1 MTVVL
6 LRRGAARD
14 ATEFEDAHLV
24 VVVVVVAFLRLV
36 GLVLFIFEDEDEAHT
51 FAKDETAVAAQNM
64 VFLRRSHSL
73 SLEEQL
79 FVRATCPRERKNSAV
94 LFLSLRKKCAKGERE
109 PPREVKNTPQ
119 TQGKKIKAK
128 KKKQKR
134 FRRVVVGRGRRRTR
148 ERDERAGKGYECVHV
163 FTTQKRI
170 HFRITK
176 CFFMFIKKKNLRVN
190 FKTKHAYVP
199 LPSLAH
205 RHQGV

>member
-24 VVVVVVAFLRLV
+24 VVVAFLRLV
-36 GLVLFIFEDEDEAHT
+36 GLVLFIFEDEDEAHA

-94 LFLSLRKKCAKGERE
+94 FVFVFEEKMCKASES
-109 PPREVKNTPQ
+109 PRE
-119 TQGKKIKAK
+119 
-128 KKKQKR
+128 R
-134 FRRVVVGRGRRRTR
+134 
-148 ERDERAGKGYECVHV
+148 
-163 FTTQKRI
+163 
-170 HFRITK
+170 
-176 CFFMFIKKKNLRVN
+176 
-190 FKTKHAYVP
+190 
-199 LPSLAH
+199 
-205 RHQGV
+205 

>member
-24 VVVVVVAFLRLV
+24 VVVAFLRLV
-36 GLVLFIFEDEDEAHT
+36 GLVLFIFEDEDEAHA

-94 LFLSLRKKCAKGERE
+94 LFLSLRKKFA
-109 PPREVKNTPQ
+109 
-119 TQGKKIKAK
+119 
-128 KKKQKR
+128 
-134 FRRVVVGRGRRRTR
+134 RRTTP
-148 ERDERAGKGYECVHV
+148 AGE
-163 FTTQKRI
+163 
-170 HFRITK
+170 K
-176 CFFMFIKKKNLRVN
+176 C
-190 FKTKHAYVP
+190 A
-199 LPSLAH
+199 
-205 RHQGV
+205 

>member
-24 VVVVVVAFLRLV
+24 VVVAFLRLV
-36 GLVLFIFEDEDEAHT
+36 GLVLFIFEDEDEAHA
-51 FAKDETAVAAQNM
+51 FAKEETAVAARNM
-64 VFLRRSHSL
+64 VFLRRSLSLSL

-119 TQGKKIKAK
+119 TQGQKIKAK
-128 KKKQKR
+128 KRSKNA
-134 FRRVVVGRGRRRTR
+134 FVRRRRERTEADTR
-148 ERDERAGKGYECVHV
+148 ER
-163 FTTQKRI
+163 
-170 HFRITK
+170 
-176 CFFMFIKKKNLRVN
+176 
-190 FKTKHAYVP
+190 
-199 LPSLAH
+199 
-205 RHQGV
+205 

>member
-14 ATEFEDAHLV
+14 ATEFEDAHL
-24 VVVVVVAFLRLV
+24 VVVVAFLRLV

-119 TQGKKIKAK
+119 TQGQKIKAK
-128 KKKQKR
+128 KRSKNA
-134 FRRVVVGRGRRRTR
+134 FVRRRRERTEADTR
-148 ERDERAGKGYECVHV
+148 ER
-163 FTTQKRI
+163 
-170 HFRITK
+170 
-176 CFFMFIKKKNLRVN
+176 
-190 FKTKHAYVP
+190 
-199 LPSLAH
+199 
-205 RHQGV
+205 

>member
-36 GLVLFIFEDEDEAHT
+36 GLVLFIFEDEDEAHA

-119 TQGKKIKAK
+119 TQGQKIKAK
-128 KKKQKR
+128 KRSKNA
-134 FRRVVVGRGRRRTR
+134 FVRRRRERTEADTR
-148 ERDERAGKGYECVHV
+148 ER
-163 FTTQKRI
+163 
-170 HFRITK
+170 
-176 CFFMFIKKKNLRVN
+176 
-190 FKTKHAYVP
+190 
-199 LPSLAH
+199 
-205 RHQGV
+205 

>member
-73 SLEEQL
+73 SRGAAL
-79 FVRATCPRERKNSAV
+79 RARDVSA
-94 LFLSLRKKCAKGERE
+94 
-109 PPREVKNTPQ
+109 
-119 TQGKKIKAK
+119 
-128 KKKQKR
+128 
-134 FRRVVVGRGRRRTR
+134 RT
-148 ERDERAGKGYECVHV
+148 
-163 FTTQKRI
+163 
-170 HFRITK
+170 
-176 CFFMFIKKKNLRVN
+176 
-190 FKTKHAYVP
+190 
-199 LPSLAH
+199 
-205 RHQGV
+205 

>member
-24 VVVVVVAFLRLV
+24 VVVVVVVAFLRLV
-36 GLVLFIFEDEDEAHT
+36 GLVLFIFEDEDEAHA

-94 LFLSLRKKCAKGERE
+94 LFLSLRKKFARRAS
-109 PPREVKNTPQ
+109 PR
-119 TQGKKIKAK
+119 
-128 KKKQKR
+128 R
-134 FRRVVVGRGRRRTR
+134 
-148 ERDERAGKGYECVHV
+148 
-163 FTTQKRI
+163 
-170 HFRITK
+170 
-176 CFFMFIKKKNLRVN
+176 
-190 FKTKHAYVP
+190 
-199 LPSLAH
+199 
-205 RHQGV
+205 

>member
-1 MTVVL
+1 M
-6 LRRGAARD
+6 
-14 ATEFEDAHLV
+14 
-24 VVVVVVAFLRLV
+24 
-36 GLVLFIFEDEDEAHT
+36 
-51 FAKDETAVAAQNM
+51 
-64 VFLRRSHSL
+64 
-73 SLEEQL
+73 
-79 FVRATCPRERKNSAV
+79 RATCPRERTQCGVVFVFEEKICKAS
-94 LFLSLRKKCAKGERE
+94 E
-109 PPREVKNTPQ
+109 PPQVKNTPQ
-119 TQGKKIKAK
+119 TKGKKISK

-134 FRRVVVGRGRRRTR
+134 FRRRRGGIFSFVVGRGRRRTR

>member
-24 VVVVVVAFLRLV
+24 VVVAFLRLV
-36 GLVLFIFEDEDEAHT
+36 GLVLFIFEDEDEAHA
-51 FAKDETAVAAQNM
+51 FAKEETAVAARNM

-119 TQGKKIKAK
+119 TQGQKIKAK
-128 KKKQKR
+128 KRSKNA
-134 FRRVVVGRGRRRTR
+134 FVRRRRERTEADTR
-148 ERDERAGKGYECVHV
+148 ER
-163 FTTQKRI
+163 
-170 HFRITK
+170 
-176 CFFMFIKKKNLRVN
+176 
-190 FKTKHAYVP
+190 
-199 LPSLAH
+199 
-205 RHQGV
+205 

>member
-24 VVVVVVAFLRLV
+24 VVVAFLRLV
-36 GLVLFIFEDEDEAHT
+36 GLVLFIFEDEDEAHA

-119 TQGKKIKAK
+119 TQGKKISK
-128 KKKQKR
+128 KKKKNAFVR
-134 FRRVVVGRGRRRTR
+134 SRERTEADTR
-148 ERDERAGKGYECVHV
+148 ER
-163 FTTQKRI
+163 
-170 HFRITK
+170 
-176 CFFMFIKKKNLRVN
+176 
-190 FKTKHAYVP
+190 
-199 LPSLAH
+199 
-205 RHQGV
+205 

>member
-24 VVVVVVAFLRLV
+24 VVVAFLRLV
-36 GLVLFIFEDEDEAHT
+36 GLVLFIFEDEDEAHA

-94 LFLSLRKKCAKGERE
+94 LFLSLRKKFARRAS
-109 PPREVKNTPQ
+109 PR
-119 TQGKKIKAK
+119 
-128 KKKQKR
+128 
-134 FRRVVVGRGRRRTR
+134 
-148 ERDERAGKGYECVHV
+148 
-163 FTTQKRI
+163 
-170 HFRITK
+170 
-176 CFFMFIKKKNLRVN
+176 
-190 FKTKHAYVP
+190 
-199 LPSLAH
+199 S
-205 RHQGV
+205 

>member
-1 MTVVL
+1 M
-6 LRRGAARD
+6 
-14 ATEFEDAHLV
+14 
-24 VVVVVVAFLRLV
+24 
-36 GLVLFIFEDEDEAHT
+36 
-51 FAKDETAVAAQNM
+51 
-64 VFLRRSHSL
+64 
-73 SLEEQL
+73 
-79 FVRATCPRERKNSAV
+79 RATCPRERKNSAV

-148 ERDERAGKGYECVHV
+148 ERDEREGKGYECVHV

-176 CFFMFIKKKNLRVN
+176 CFFMFIKKKT
-190 FKTKHAYVP
+190 F
-199 LPSLAH
+199 
-205 RHQGV
+205 G